1 MVAMGRSNTR
11 SISWLEGRR
20 VRALELHQ
28 MGWSNTAIGVALG
41 VSEPAVSQWL
51 TRVREQGENAFRSLG
66 RQGQGRRLSESQLG
80 ALRQV
85 LDRGAASVGYEDGT
99 WTCQRIAD
107 VIQNEFGV
115 EYHPA
120 HVSRLLHSMKW
131 TYQKPILK
139 ARQRNESEIQL
150 WLRETWPEIRR
161 KAENEGRTIVFV
173 DECGFSLAPTVGK
186 TWSPAGETPVIA
198 GVKRSKR
205 LSVIGGVTWQGSL
218 YVQVHATTVKT
229 AEVVG
234 FLTHLLFHVPGKIL
248 VLWDRARIHDSE
260 ELQEFRALD
269 RDHRLIL
276 EFFPPYAPELDP
288 QEYVWRQLKH
298 VDFRNYS
305 SHSIDDLW
313 MRLRQATSRLRRRAG
328 LLRNLIRHADLNL

>member
-1 MVAMGRSNTR
+1 MGRSNTR
-11 SISWLEGRR
+11 SISWQEGRR
-20 VRALELHQ
+20 VRAFELHE

-51 TRVREQGENAFRSLG
+51 TRVQEQGESAFRSLG
-66 RQGQGRRLSESQLG
+66 RRGQGRRLSEPQID
-80 ALRQV
+80 ALRQR
-85 LDRGAASVGYEDGT
+85 LDRGVASAGYEDGT

-107 VIQNEFGV
+107 LIQSEFDV
-115 EYHPA
+115 KYHPA

-139 ARQRNESEIQL
+139 ARQRDEDGIQI

-173 DECGFSLAPTVGK
+173 DECGFTLAPTVGK

-218 YVQVHATTVKT
+218 YVQVHAKTVKS
-229 AEVVG
+229 AEIVA

-269 RDHRLIL
+269 RDHRLTL
-276 EFFPPYAPELDP
+276 EFFPPMPARLAREVPETRRGAP
-288 QEYVWRQLKH
+288 V
-298 VDFRNYS
+298 F
-305 SHSIDDLW
+305 
-313 MRLRQATSRLRRRAG
+313 G
-328 LLRNLIRHADLNL
+328 